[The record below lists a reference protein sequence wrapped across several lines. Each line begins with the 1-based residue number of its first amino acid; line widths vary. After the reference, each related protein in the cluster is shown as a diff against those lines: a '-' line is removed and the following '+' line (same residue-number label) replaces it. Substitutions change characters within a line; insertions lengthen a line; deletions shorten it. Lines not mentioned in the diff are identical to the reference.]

1 MKKYMLLYATK
12 KVEDNIC
19 LLNMFENHMKIRFAW
34 TEADVNHNVKL
45 VDNLVNEK
53 YTEIIFASLESG
65 WSEVIRRIRKKH
77 PSLIIKVIC
86 STQDSL
92 LYYEYERTNF
102 FELLELSKNKT
113 IDEIGFL
120 RKGQYEVYKDLGYKC
135 SFIHENYIL
144 KDKVDAIPNKDS
156 KLIRLGFYPL
166 NYTWDKNIFNQL
178 CVGKML
184 DNTIINYNCLDE
196 RMTDFLNTMNINSH
210 PVKIEKI
217 TEENLIKEIIK
228 NDVVIS
234 TSFTEYF
241 HPVFFIAMELGIPCL
256 VGNNIDF
263 FSDEDKIKDYVV
275 TSAEDNA
282 IINAD
287 LIKKIINNKDIV
299 IKLYRQWKDKYNKIA
314 KKTIEDFIG

>member
-1 MKKYMLLYATK
+1 MKKYMLLYNTK
-12 KVEDNIC
+12 KMEDNIC
-19 LLNMFENHMKIRFAW
+19 LFNMFKNHMEIRFAW
-34 TEADVNHNVKL
+34 TEADVVYDVKL
-45 VDNLVNEK
+45 VDKLVKEK
-53 YTEIIFASLESG
+53 YKEIIFASLESG
-65 WSEVIRRIRKKH
+65 WSEVIRRVRKKY

-102 FELLELSKNKT
+102 FELLELSKNKI

-135 SFIHENYIL
+135 SFICENYIL
-144 KDKVDAIPNKDS
+144 PKSVSVTKNNS
-156 KLIRLGFYPL
+156 KEIRLGFYPL

-196 RMTDFLNTMNINSH
+196 RMTDFLKTMNIGSSST
-210 PVKIEKI
+210 KIAKI
-217 TEENLIKEIIK
+217 TDENLIKEIIK

-241 HPVFFIAMELGIPCL
+241 HPVFFISMELGIPCL

-263 FSDEDKIKDYVV
+263 FTEKDKIKEYVV

-282 IINAD
+282 IVNAD
-287 LIKKIINNKDIV
+287 KLNNLINNKDMV
-299 IKLYRQWKDKYNKIA
+299 INLYKEWKEKYNVIA
-314 KKTIEDFIG
+314 KKSIEDFIG